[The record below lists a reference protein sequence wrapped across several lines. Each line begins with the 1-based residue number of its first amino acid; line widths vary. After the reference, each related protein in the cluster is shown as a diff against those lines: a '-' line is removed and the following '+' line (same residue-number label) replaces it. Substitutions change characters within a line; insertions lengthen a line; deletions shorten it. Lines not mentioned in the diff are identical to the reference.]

1 MDDVPTTGGK
11 ITIRQKEDTMSVNG
25 VTSATSTYATTQ
37 TTAKTSTAAKSTSD
51 TKTDN
56 TGVVYEKSTNATDS
70 KNKVKDYSSVV
81 SSMKKELNTKNTQL
95 QNLVNQLLGKQANKY
110 TKLADLFKN
119 INADPATIAQ
129 AQKDIGEDGYWGV
142 EQTSDRLVSMAKAL
156 SGGDSTKAD
165 ELIAAMKKGFEQATA
180 AWGDELPSICQNTI
194 DSAVKKMESWRD
206 GLNVE

>member
-1 MDDVPTTGGK
+1 
-11 ITIRQKEDTMSVNG
+11 MSVNG
-25 VTSATSTYATTQ
+25 VTGVTSTYATTPTTS
-37 TTAKTSTAAKSTSD
+37 TTASTAKDPVS
-51 TKTDN
+51 TKTDD
-56 TGVVYEKSTNATDS
+56 TGVVYEKSTAAKDG
-70 KNKVKDYSSVV
+70 KDKVTDYSSVI
-81 SSMKKELNTKNTQL
+81 SSMKKELSTKNTQL

-129 AQKDIGEDGYWGV
+129 AQKDVGEDGYWGI

-165 ELIAAMKKGFEQATA
+165 ELIAAMKKGFDQATA
-180 AWGDELPSICQNTI
+180 AWGEKLPSICQDTI

>member
-1 MDDVPTTGGK
+1 
-11 ITIRQKEDTMSVNG
+11 MSVNG

>member
-1 MDDVPTTGGK
+1 M
-11 ITIRQKEDTMSVNG
+11 
-25 VTSATSTYATTQ
+25 
-37 TTAKTSTAAKSTSD
+37 
-51 TKTDN
+51 
-56 TGVVYEKSTNATDS
+56 
-70 KNKVKDYSSVV
+70 
-81 SSMKKELNTKNTQL
+81 
-95 QNLVNQLLGKQANKY
+95 GKQANKY

>member
-1 MDDVPTTGGK
+1 
-11 ITIRQKEDTMSVNG
+11 MSVNG
-25 VTSATSTYATTQ
+25 VTGVTSTYATNPTTS
-37 TTAKTSTAAKSTSD
+37 TTASTAKDPVS
-51 TKTDN
+51 TKTDD
-56 TGVVYEKSTNATDS
+56 TGVVYEKSTAAKDG
-70 KNKVKDYSSVV
+70 KDKVTDYSSVI
-81 SSMKKELNTKNTQL
+81 SSMKKELSTKNTQL

-129 AQKDIGEDGYWGV
+129 AQKDVGEDGYWGI

-165 ELIAAMKKGFEQATA
+165 ELIAAMKKGFDQATA
-180 AWGDELPSICQNTI
+180 AWGEKLPSICQDTI